1 VTLVNA
7 DMGQSLEHKQDFDMK
22 VMERERYLLKTS
34 GCNDCH
40 AAGYMQVEGKISED
54 LWLMGD
60 TFGWRGSWGTTY
72 GTNLRLFADQVT
84 QANG

>member
-1 VTLVNA
+1 MN
-7 DMGQSLEHKQDFDMK
+7 
-22 VMERERYLLKTS
+22 VMERVRCLLETS
-34 GCNDCH
+34 GRNDCH
-40 AAGYMQVEGKISED
+40 TAGYMQAEGKIPEN
-54 LWLMGD
+54 LCLMGD